1 MSSVNH
7 PILDELQL
15 IIGERHIRT
24 DDDSLNYY
32 GTDWTRFIDPNPLA
46 IVFPGSLAEVVKV
59 VELARKNNIAIVP
72 SGGRTGLSA
81 GAVASAGE
89 LVVSMD
95 RLNLVGEVNILERT
109 IEVQAGVLT
118 ATVQQI
124 AAEKGLCYPV
134 DFASAGSSQIGGNIA
149 TNAGGIHVLSS
160 GMTREWVAG
169 LTVVTGAGEV
179 LELNQGLV
187 KNNTGYDLRHLFIGS
202 EGTLGLIVS
211 ATLNLA
217 PKKPAKSVLLLGVPS
232 MERVMSILRTFQDRV
247 ELHAFEFFCDLAL
260 QRVMDR
266 GDLKKPLEQRCPY
279 YVLLECT
286 HEDDSDEGMILNCF
300 EKSLDSG
307 DALDGVMSQDRA
319 QAESLWR
326 YREDISESIT
336 SSTPY
341 KNDVSVT
348 VGRVPNFLAD
358 VEQAVSKLYPTWEI
372 VWFGHIGDGNLHLN
386 ILCPKEM
393 EISAFKAKC
402 EELSPVIYEIVRT
415 HDGSISAEHGVGLL
429 KKDYLTYTRSI
440 AEINIMRGIKA
451 VFDPDGIMN
460 PGKIFD

>member
-1 MSSVNH
+1 MSSALQTT
-7 PILDELQL
+7 LDEFRLL
-15 IIGERHIRT
+15 LGERHVRT

-32 GTDWTRFIDPNPLA
+32 GTDWTRFIDPNPSA
-46 IVFPGSLAEVVKV
+46 IVFPGSLDEVVKV
-59 VELARKNNIAIVP
+59 VQLARNNHLAIVP

-81 GAVASAGE
+81 GAVAAAGE
-89 LVVSMD
+89 LVVSME
-95 RLNLVGEVNILERT
+95 RLTQVGDVNKLERT

-118 ATVQQI
+118 ATVQQL
-124 AAEKGLCYPV
+124 ATEQGLCYPV

-169 LTVVTGAGEV
+169 LTVVTGTGEV

-211 ATLNLA
+211 ATLKLA
-217 PKKPAKSVLLLGVPS
+217 PQKPSKSVLLLGVPS
-232 MERVMSILRTFQDRV
+232 MERVMSVLSTFQKSV

-260 QRVMDR
+260 QRVMER
-266 GDLKKPLEQRCPY
+266 GDLKQPLEQRCPY

-286 HEDDSDEGMILNCF
+286 HESESDEVEILSCF
-300 EKSLDSG
+300 EQSLDCG

-348 VGRVPNFLAD
+348 VGRVPAFLAD
-358 VEQAVSKLYPTWEI
+358 VEQAVSKIYPTWEI

-386 ILCPKEM
+386 ILCPE
-393 EISAFKAKC
+393 ELDIPAFKSRC
-402 EELSPVIYEIVRT
+402 EELSPIIYEIVRT
-415 HDGSISAEHGVGLL
+415 HGGSISAEHGVGLL
-429 KKDYLTYTRSI
+429 KKAYLDYSRSA
-440 AEINIMRGIKA
+440 AEISIMKGIKA